1 MKIVFMGTPEFA
13 VSSLAILHQA
23 GYEIAAVVSVP
34 DKPSGRGLKL
44 TPSPV
49 AEYASTHNI
58 PLFKPE
64 KLRSKK
70 FVAAL
75 NALEADLFVVVAFR
89 MLPEMVWKIPKI
101 GTFNLHAS
109 LLPNYRGAAPI
120 NWAIANGETVSGI
133 TTFFID
139 NQIDTGNILL
149 QEAVEIPTE
158 WNVGDLH
165 DALKE
170 VGAKLVLKTVQQIE
184 AGTIE
189 AKPQDANMIS
199 QYAPKIFREHCQID
213 WSQTA
218 EKVHNLVRG
227 MSPYPAAFT
236 FINGKQM
243 KIFKTRISE
252 NTENTAF
259 GTIIRNEKNT
269 EMKIA
274 CADKYLEIIELQPES
289 KKRMGASDYLRGVQG
304 HSLSVTI

>member
-1 MKIVFMGTPEFA
+1 MGTPEFA
-13 VSSLAILHQA
+13 VASLEILHKA

-49 AEYASTHNI
+49 SAYANEHNL
-58 PLFKPE
+58 PLLKPE

-70 FVAAL
+70 FIAAL
-75 NALEADLFVVVAFR
+75 KEFEADLFVVVAFR
-89 MLPEMVWKIPKI
+89 MLPEVVWTIPTI
-101 GTFNLHAS
+101 GTFNLHGS
-109 LLPNYRGAAPI
+109 LLPNYRGAAPL
-120 NWAIANGETVSGI
+120 NWAIANGETVSGV

-149 QEAVEIPTE
+149 QDSIEIPAE

-170 VGAKLVLKTVQQIE
+170 VGAKLVLKTVKQIE

-189 AKPQDANMIS
+189 AKPQDASIIS

-213 WSQTA
+213 WSQPA

-227 MSPYPAAFT
+227 MSPYPTAFT

-243 KIFKTRISE
+243 KIFKTRIAE
-252 NTENTAF
+252 NTENTPF
-259 GTIIRNEKNT
+259 GTIIRNEKGT

-289 KKRMGASDYLRGVQG
+289 KKRMSAGDYLRGVQG
-304 HSLSVTI
+304 ELIIDKKA

>member
-1 MKIVFMGTPEFA
+1 MKIIFMGTPEFA
-13 VSSLAILHQA
+13 VSSLEILHKA
-23 GYEIAAVVSVP
+23 GYEIAAVISVP

-44 TPSPV
+44 APSPV
-49 AEYASTHNI
+49 SAYATEHNL
-58 PLFKPE
+58 PLLKPE

-70 FVAAL
+70 LAAKL
-75 NALEADLFVVVAFR
+75 AKFEADLFVVVAFR
-89 MLPEMVWKIPKI
+89 MLPESIWKIPKI
-101 GTFNLHAS
+101 GTFNLHGS
-109 LLPNYRGAAPI
+109 LLPNYRGAAPL
-120 NWAIANGETVSGI
+120 NWAIANGETISGV

-149 QEAVEIPTE
+149 QESIEIPAE

-170 VGAKLVLKTVQQIE
+170 VGAKLVLETVRQIE

-189 AKPQDANMIS
+189 AKPQNPEIIS

-213 WSQTA
+213 WSQPA

-227 MSPYPAAFT
+227 MSPYPTAFT

-243 KIFKTRISE
+243 KIFKTRVGAEVGEIP
-252 NTENTAF
+252 F
-259 GTIIRNEKNT
+259 GTIVRNEKNT

-289 KKRMGASDYLRGVQG
+289 KKRMNVGDYLRGIQG
-304 HSLSVTI
+304 ELSIG